1 MYHKQLVIHINSK
14 KSLGLS
20 DGDIRNELMQDGW
33 SKEDID
39 LGFYYI
45 EHPEKLNH
53 FSLKRILKSE
63 VKESTSLL
71 IIVLVIIA
79 SVVSFLYFRTTVV
92 SYALVAPVAPVPDK
106 IVFDY
111 GVQPALSNPDFFNK
125 VKNQF
130 ITENATFVEV
140 DLTQMIARV
149 YKDGTLALEV
159 PVKTKGKPGSWW
171 ETPAGLYKIET
182 KEKTHYSTMGHVT
195 QPWSME
201 FQGNFFIH
209 GWPYHDDGS
218 PVATTFSG
226 GCVRLAD
233 KDAKKIFDLVN
244 VGTPILVYEKAFS
257 PDDFS
262 YSDVKPNIQAKSFL
276 FADINNNF
284 VFLKKN
290 ETQILPAGNI
300 TKLMTALIATEY
312 INIEK
317 TIKVPK
323 EALTETS
330 KPRLRVGMKI
340 DIYQLL
346 FPLLRESSNEAGEA
360 ISRSYGRD
368 LFIKHMNEKAKAI
381 GMTHTAFVDP
391 TGVSPEN
398 VSSAEDMF
406 MLAKYIYN
414 NRSFIFN
421 ITSGKVKTNTYGESI
436 FSDLSTNVMSGND
449 YFFGGIGDSKS
460 TDNQYN
466 LSVFELPINS
476 VTRPIFSLSLLSTD
490 TKSDIN
496 NGLSYLLNHY
506 K

>member
-14 KSLGLS
+14 RLLGLS
-20 DGDIRNELMQDGW
+20 DEDICNELIQDGW

-39 LGFYYI
+39 LGFYYL
-45 EHPEKLNH
+45 ENPEKLNH

-63 VKESTSLL
+63 IKESTALL
-71 IIVLVIIA
+71 IIIFVIII
-79 SVVSFLYFRTTVV
+79 SVTSFYYFRTTVV
-92 SYALVAPVAPVPDK
+92 SYALVAPAVPVPDK

-111 GVQPALSNPDFFNK
+111 GVQPALSNHDFFDK

-130 ITENATFVEV
+130 ITESATFVEV
-140 DLTQMIARV
+140 DLTKMSARV
-149 YKDGTLALEV
+149 YKNGEIALEV

-209 GWPYHDDGS
+209 GWPYHDDGT

-233 KDAKKIFDLVN
+233 EDAKKIFNLVN

-257 PDDFS
+257 PDNFS
-262 YSDVKPNIQAKSFL
+262 YSDTKPNIKAESFL

-284 VFLKKN
+284 VFLKKD
-290 ETQILPAGNI
+290 ETKILPAGNI
-300 TKLMTALIATEY
+300 TKLMTALVATEY

-317 TIKVPK
+317 TTKVQK
-323 EALTETS
+323 ESLVKTS

-346 FPLLRESSNEAGEA
+346 FPLLRESSNEAGETIA
-360 ISRSYGRD
+360 RSYGRD

-381 GMTHTAFVDP
+381 GMTHTIFVDP
-391 TGVSPEN
+391 TGVSLEN
-398 VSSAEDMF
+398 VSTPEDVF

-421 ITSGKVKTNTYGESI
+421 ITSGKVKTNTYGVSI
-436 FSDLSTNVMSGND
+436 FSDLDKNTMSDNQ
-449 YFFGGIGDSKS
+449 YFFGGIGENRSA
-460 TDNQYN
+460 DNQYN
-466 LSVFELPINS
+466 LSVFELPVNS
-476 VTRPIFSLSLLSTD
+476 TIRPIFSLLLLSTD
-490 TKSDIN
+490 V
-496 NGLSYLLNHY
+496 NGDLANELGYLLNHY